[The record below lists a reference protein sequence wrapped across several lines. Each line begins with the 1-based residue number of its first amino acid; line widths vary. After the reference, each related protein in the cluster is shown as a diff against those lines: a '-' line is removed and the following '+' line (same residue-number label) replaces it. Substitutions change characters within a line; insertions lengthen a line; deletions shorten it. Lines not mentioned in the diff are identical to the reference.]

1 MLSSKEMRFVQF
13 FETTIKGAGKTGR
26 KMPVTDST
34 LKKYKFIKNDVRHR
48 HFSAYILKVFKKHQT
63 VAM

>member
-13 FETTIKGAGKTGR
+13 FETAIKGAGKTGR

-34 LKKYKFIKNDVRHR
+34 LKK
-48 HFSAYILKVFKKHQT
+48 
-63 VAM
+63 